1 MKQLT
6 AIHEIVRDAAKGGR
20 ETIAPGKRFAGSD
33 ADAEY
38 LVKIG
43 AAKLVETSAAPAPAP
58 VAAAPAQSTPAPGG
72 TGEPPRDLA
81 KLKKPELL
89 EIAQGLEIEG
99 ADGMTAAQLIEAIQA
114 EETELAAGSASD
126 SVI

>member
-6 AIHEIVRDAAKGGR
+6 AIHEIVRDAANGGR

-43 AAKLVETSAAPAPAP
+43 AAKLVETSAAPAP
-58 VAAAPAQSTPAPGG
+58 VAAAPAQSTQALGG
-72 TGEPPRDLA
+72 TGAHPRDLS

-89 EIAQGLEIEG
+89 DIAQGLEIEG